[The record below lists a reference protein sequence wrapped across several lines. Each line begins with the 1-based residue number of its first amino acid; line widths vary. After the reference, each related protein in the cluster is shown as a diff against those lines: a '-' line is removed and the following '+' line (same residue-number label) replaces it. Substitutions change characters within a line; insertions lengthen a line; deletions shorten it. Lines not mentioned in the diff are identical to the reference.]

1 MTAPNFIRLIQT
13 IKICFCTVLFFIVG
27 CSSADEE
34 AIENPSALKDKIGD
48 CTEEIKIV
56 SAYGD
61 DIRIRYPLGNEDD
74 AEKVAREWCDVNGK
88 SNVRPPG
95 GGFRQGSFCDV
106 SR

>member
-1 MTAPNFIRLIQT
+1 MKKYLYIFLFI
-13 IKICFCTVLFFIVG
+13 FVVG

-61 DIRIRYPLGNEDD
+61 DIRIKDIL
-74 AEKVAREWCDVNGK
+74 
-88 SNVRPPG
+88 
-95 GGFRQGSFCDV
+95 
-106 SR
+106 

>member
-1 MTAPNFIRLIQT
+1 MKKYLYLLLFI
-13 IKICFCTVLFFIVG
+13 FIVG

-88 SNVRPPG
+88 VA
-95 GGFRQGSFCDV
+95 V
-106 SR
+106 

>member
-1 MTAPNFIRLIQT
+1 MKKYLYLLLFI
-13 IKICFCTVLFFIVG
+13 FIVG

-88 SNVRPPG
+88 VAVKTTVSC
-95 GGFRQGSFCDV
+95 QGCCYSSYLCKE
-106 SR
+106 